1 MLGKARPLDRRLIR
15 LSDTMLGKV
24 EHLARLAGVSPSDVV
39 EFVLIEVFDGDGFL
53 DPSPP
58 DGREADP
65 SPRKPGASVPSRSP
79 ADVISITR
87 RRRNDHDLAAR
98 ARRKQRR
105 IDA

>member
-1 MLGKARPLDRRLIR
+1 MPGRVRPQDQRLIR

-24 EHLARLAGVSPSDVV
+24 EHLARLAGVSASDVV

-65 SPRKPGASVPSRSP
+65 PLRKPGASVPSRSP

-98 ARRKQRR
+98 ARRKQRT

>member
-87 RRRNDHDLAAR
+87 RRRDDDLAAR